1 VQSLQSCERK
11 RWTFFWNDYDCE
23 SENLDAGLILCSR
36 CWRRYSGKKL
46 GQEKWIDREER
57 LTDLKVAEKELSES
71 GALRGYVSDVRT
83 NGLSIVFLEDLAE
96 DKSKRKSAKRWPAA
110 MPATFSLRQLAQL
123 PPSGHMA
130 YVQAFPNEIE
140 KLKPGEQDTR
150 ILIGPS
156 Q

>member
-57 LTDLKVAEKELSES
+57 LTDLKVAEKELCTRSD
-71 GALRGYVSDVRT
+71 LR
-83 NGLSIVFLEDLAE
+83 N
-96 DKSKRKSAKRWPAA
+96 RKMEMNCFTAAKQ
-110 MPATFSLRQLAQL
+110 FNFVL
-123 PPSGHMA
+123 
-130 YVQAFPNEIE
+130 
-140 KLKPGEQDTR
+140 
-150 ILIGPS
+150 
-156 Q
+156 